1 MKKLTLSIALLAIA
15 LLGNNNCLNAQK
27 QDAFFDSKASN
38 SSKTYRSSEEA
49 LPLLPV
55 ANTTEDQGAGAPI
68 GSGLAILTGLG
79 LGYIALRKKD

>member
-1 MKKLTLSIALLAIA
+1 MKKLTLSIVLLAIA

-38 SSKTYRSSEEA
+38 SSKAYRQESEA
-49 LPLLPV
+49 VPLLPV
-55 ANTTEDQGAGAPI
+55 ANSSEDQYAPI

>member
-15 LLGNNNCLNAQK
+15 LLGNNNCLNAQ
-27 QDAFFDSKASN
+27 DAFFDSKAGN
-38 SSKTYRSSEEA
+38 SSKTYRSSEEVA

-55 ANTTEDQGAGAPI
+55 ANTHEDQGAPI

-79 LGYIALRKKD
+79 LGYIAFRKKD

>member
-1 MKKLTLSIALLAIA
+1 MKKLTLSIVLLAIA

-38 SSKTYRSSEEA
+38 STKAYRQESEA
-49 LPLLPV
+49 VLPLLPV
-55 ANTTEDQGAGAPI
+55 ANSSEDQGAPI

>member
-1 MKKLTLSIALLAIA
+1 MKKLTLSIVLLAIA
-15 LLGNNNCLNAQK
+15 LLGNNNCLNAQN

-49 LPLLPV
+49 LPLLPNV
-55 ANTTEDQGAGAPI
+55 RTMEDQGAAPI